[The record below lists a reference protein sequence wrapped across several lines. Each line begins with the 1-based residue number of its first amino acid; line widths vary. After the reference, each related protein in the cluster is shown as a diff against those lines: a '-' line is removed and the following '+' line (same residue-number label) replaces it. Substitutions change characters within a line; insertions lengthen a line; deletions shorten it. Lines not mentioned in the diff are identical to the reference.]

1 MTTYIVDTHA
11 LVWFLE
17 KNSKLPKTARIALL
31 DPIAQI
37 ILPTIVL
44 TEITFL
50 YSKRR
55 TTIDLPIVLSEVASS
70 SNCIVYPL
78 DEEVVLR
85 IPTNLNI
92 HDAIIVAT
100 GLLFKELMEHDVA
113 IITKDN
119 SIKNSNLIKTV
130 WA

>member
-17 KNSKLPKTARIALL
+17 KNSRLPETARIALSN
-31 DPIAQI
+31 PNAQI

-50 YSKRR
+50 YSKKR
-55 TTIDLPIVLSEVASS
+55 TTVDLPTVLSEVASS
-70 SNCIVYPL
+70 SNCTVYPL

-100 GLLFKELMEHDVA
+100 GLLFKELMGHDVA

-119 SIKNSNLIKTV
+119 SIKNSNLIKTF

>member
-1 MTTYIVDTHA
+1 MTTYVVDTHA

-31 DPIAQI
+31 DSNAQI

-50 YSKRR
+50 YSKKK
-55 TTIDLPIVLSEVASS
+55 TAINLPIVLSEVASS
-70 SNCIVYPL
+70 SNCTVYPL

-92 HDAIIVAT
+92 HDAIIVST
-100 GLLFKELMEHDVA
+100 GLLFKELMGHEAA

-119 SIKNSNLIKTV
+119 SIKNSNLIKTI
-130 WA
+130 WD